1 MGRNSA
7 SAGKRQDPK
16 TDGTPPIPSVNERL
30 AFLRPSRELLEYYR
44 KKIAE
49 FDEEHETLLKRLE
62 NYKATYEE
70 QVGLQVVEVTNEQH
84 KLQWEMRQREEEIE
98 ELQKALSDMQVYLFQ
113 EREHSLRLYAENDRL
128 KIRELEDRKKMQHL
142 LALVGPEAETVTYFH
157 REPPH
162 KVTVPQRTVQHGRTK
177 VTSSKRGPKEVASKV
192 TRAVS
197 PTIPDNYQRDN
208 QTLLLQVEALQSQ
221 LQEQTQLAKEQIDAL
236 LEDRRIHMEEAHV
249 QHERDKDKIK
259 SLAEKLHK
267 TQNLLYESTKD
278 FLQLKFEGRDAE
290 KVWMAEKDHLLQEL
304 DRHNELRNGGTDPEL
319 QFLRESPM
327 EHEIQRIQSEEIKSL
342 EEQVNQAHRLAD
354 MYREQCVTLENE
366 LAQIREE
373 GDIGRQLFKER
384 SDKTVKRLQLMTQR
398 YEALE
403 KRRGME
409 VEGFKNDIK
418 LLRQRLKDV
427 ERQLFKVTIGIGPDQ
442 DLAILHEVR
451 RTVSQSRHIQ
461 GELKNLKAKIYGLEN
476 QLRFG

>member
-1 MGRNSA
+1 MDVGGARRSGSAMGRNSA

-16 TDGTPPIPSVNERL
+16 TDGSPPIPSVNERL

-62 NYKATYEE
+62 NYKATYE
-70 QVGLQVVEVTNEQH
+70 EQH

-142 LALVGPEAETVTYFH
+142 LALIGPEAETVTYFH

-162 KVTVPQRTVQHGRTK
+162 KVTVPQHTVQHGRTK
-177 VTSSKRGPKEVASKV
+177 VTSSKRGLKEVASKV

-259 SLAEKLHK
+259 SLAEK
-267 TQNLLYESTKD
+267 S
-278 FLQLKFEGRDAE
+278 
-290 KVWMAEKDHLLQEL
+290 
-304 DRHNELRNGGTDPEL
+304 
-319 QFLRESPM
+319 
-327 EHEIQRIQSEEIKSL
+327 
-342 EEQVNQAHRLAD
+342 
-354 MYREQCVTLENE
+354 
-366 LAQIREE
+366 
-373 GDIGRQLFKER
+373 ER

-427 ERQLFKVTIGIGPDQ
+427 ERQLFKVTLGIGPDQ

-461 GELKNLKAKIYGLEN
+461 GELKNLKAKIYGLES

>member
-1 MGRNSA
+1 MEGDRRRRSTVGRSSA
-7 SAGKRQDPK
+7 RSGQRPDPR
-16 TDGTPPIPSVNERL
+16 TDGSPLLPPVSERL

-44 KKIAE
+44 LKIAE
-49 FDEEHETLLKRLE
+49 FDEEHERLLKRLE
-62 NYKATYEE
+62 NYRATYE
-70 QVGLQVVEVTNEQH
+70 EQH

-113 EREHSLRLYAENDRL
+113 EREHALRLYAENDRL
-128 KIRELEDRKKMQHL
+128 KIRELEDRKKIQHL
-142 LALVGPEAETVTYFH
+142 LALVGPEAEATTYFH
-157 REPPH
+157 KEPPH
-162 KVTVPQRTVQHGRTK
+162 KVTVPQRTVQHGCTETR
-177 VTSSKRGPKEVASKV
+177 SSKNGHKKIASKV
-192 TRAVS
+192 TRGLS
-197 PTIPDNYQRDN
+197 PTAPENYQKDN

-221 LQEQTQLAKEQIDAL
+221 LQEQTELAKDQIDAL
-236 LEDRRIHMEEAHV
+236 LEDRRIHTEEAHV

-259 SLAEKLHK
+259 SLTDKLHK
-267 TQNLLYESTKD
+267 TQNLLYESTRD

-304 DRHNELRNGGTDPEL
+304 DRHSELRNRGCDPEMQLL
-319 QFLRESPM
+319 QESPM
-327 EHEIQRIQSEEIKSL
+327 EHEIQRIQSEEIKAL

-354 MYREQCVTLENE
+354 MYREQCVTLEND

-427 ERQLFKVTIGIGPDQ
+427 EKQLFKVTLGIGPDQ

-451 RTVSQSRHIQ
+451 QTNSQSRKIQ

>member
-1 MGRNSA
+1 MMGRHS
-7 SAGKRQDPK
+7 GKRQDPQ
-16 TDGTPPIPSVNERL
+16 TDDFPLIPSLNERL

-49 FDEEHETLLKRLE
+49 FDEEHETLLKRLG

-70 QVGLQVVEVTNEQH
+70 QH
-84 KLQWEMRQREEEIE
+84 KLQWTMRQREEEIE

-113 EREHSLRLYAENDRL
+113 EREHALRLYAENDRL
-128 KIRELEDRKKMQHL
+128 KIRELEDRKKVQHL
-142 LALVGPEAETVTYFH
+142 LALVGPEAEATTYFH
-157 REPPH
+157 KEPPH
-162 KVTVPQRTVQHGRTK
+162 KVTIPQRTVQHGCTEAR
-177 VTSSKRGPKEVASKV
+177 SSKNGRKKAPSKV
-192 TRAVS
+192 TGAVS
-197 PTIPDNYQRDN
+197 PTTPENYQRDN

-236 LEDRRIHMEEAHV
+236 LEDRRIRMEEAHV
-249 QHERDKDKIK
+249 QRERDKDKIK
-259 SLAEKLHK
+259 TLTDKLV
-267 TQNLLYESTKD
+267 N
-278 FLQLKFEGRDAE
+278 A
-290 KVWMAEKDHLLQEL
+290 
-304 DRHNELRNGGTDPEL
+304 
-319 QFLRESPM
+319 
-327 EHEIQRIQSEEIKSL
+327 L

-354 MYREQCVTLENE
+354 MYREQCVTLEND

-373 GDIGRQLFKER
+373 TDIGHQLFKER
-384 SDKTVKRLQLMTQR
+384 SDKTVKRLQLMTHR

-427 ERQLFKVTIGIGPDQ
+427 EKQLFKVTLGIGPDQ

-451 RTVSQSRHIQ
+451 QTNSQSRKIQ

>member
-1 MGRNSA
+1 MDAGGARRSGSAMGRNSA
-7 SAGKRQDPK
+7 YTGKRPVPK
-16 TDGTPPIPSVNERL
+16 TDGSPPIPSVNERL

-49 FDEEHETLLKRLE
+49 FDEEHEALLKRLE
-62 NYKATYEE
+62 SYKATYE
-70 QVGLQVVEVTNEQH
+70 EQH

-113 EREHSLRLYAENDRL
+113 EREHALRLYAENDRL

-162 KVTVPQRTVQHGRTK
+162 KVTVPQRTVQHGHTE
-177 VTSSKRGPKEVASKV
+177 VTSSKKGLKKVPSKV

-221 LQEQTQLAKEQIDAL
+221 LQEQTQLAKEQTDAL
-236 LEDRRIHMEEAHV
+236 LEDRRIRMEEAHV

-290 KVWMAEKDHLLQEL
+290 KVWMAEKDRLLQEL
-304 DRHNELRNGGTDPEL
+304 DRHNELRNGGGDSEM
-319 QFLRESPM
+319 QFHRESPM

-354 MYREQCVTLENE
+354 MYREQCVTLEND
-366 LAQIREE
+366 LARIREE
-373 GDIGRQLFKER
+373 GDVGRQLFKER

-427 ERQLFKVTIGIGPDQ
+427 ERQLFKVTLGIGPDQ

-451 RTVSQSRHIQ
+451 RTVSQSRQIQ
-461 GELKNLKAKIYGLEN
+461 GELKNLKAKIYGLES